1 MNNSIFV
8 VSLILI
14 LRIMKKSFLLFVA
27 LNMLACHA
35 IASWQAPVTNYFQ
48 KEYNGGTQSWQ
59 IKQQKNGWM
68 YFANNYGLLE
78 YDGNNWQTYGIWN
91 STVIRSL
98 EIDDKGTNYVGGAN
112 EYGKFNTN
120 PYCALA

>member
-8 VSLILI
+8 VSLTLI
-14 LRIMKKSFLLFVA
+14 LCSMKKCFLLSRPFIYWRFA
-27 LNMLACHA
+27 TAS
-35 IASWQAPVTNYFQ
+35 SWQAPVTNYFQ

-59 IKQQKNGWM
+59 IKQQNGWM

-78 YDGNNWQTYGIWN
+78 FDGNSWQTYGIWN

-98 EIDDKGTNYVGGAN
+98 EIDNEGTIYVGG
-112 EYGKFNTN
+112 
-120 PYCALA
+120 